1 LKFPSLFSLTAQKGM
16 KLLSSES
23 LFNLSPLDGRYASDL
38 QDVQDMFSES
48 RLIRE
53 RIHVEM
59 VYLKAFLKVTGRTDW
74 WNDEYM
80 SIYTDLSTTDL
91 DYVKEIESHTKHD
104 VAAIIEFIKVQL
116 PEKVRPYVHFGL
128 TSEDV
133 NNLAHGLMIIG
144 ARDILLNHLR
154 GLIEELAV
162 LGKNNRDRRMIGRT
176 HGEVATPTTM
186 GKEFALYAVRFAKMY
201 SELKSMTIQGKI
213 LGATGNLNA
222 FVGTYPNVDWFALTG
237 QVVEELG
244 LEHTLFSLQIMPGD
258 TYAILLDSIKRLSGL
273 VIDYDQNVWTYFM
286 LAYLYQKADASSIG
300 SSTMPHKINPIKFE
314 NSEGNAQI
322 AESLLTF
329 FSQKFMKTRLQRD
342 LTDSTVKRNIGT
354 AFGHMVLSLIYATR
368 GTQDILINGAK
379 MDEELANN
387 GQFFS
392 ELIQLV
398 ERDRGASDGYDQLK
412 KQTRGKRM
420 AYSEMVSMMTEA
432 GIEVATIETYVKGLT
447 GEICDKALEEVS
459 RLLA

>member
-1 LKFPSLFSLTAQKGM
+1 M
-16 KLLSSES
+16 KPLSSET

-38 QDVQDMFSES
+38 QEVQDSFSES

-59 VYLKAFLKVTGRTDW
+59 VYLKAFLKATGREDW
-74 WNDEYM
+74 WKDSYM
-80 SIYTDLSTTDL
+80 SIYKDL
-91 DYVKEIESHTKHD
+91 DHRDLNAVKEIEGRTKHD
-104 VAAIIEFIKVQL
+104 VAAVIEFIKGQL
-116 PEKVRPYVHFGL
+116 PENVKPYVHFGL

-133 NNLAHGLMIIG
+133 NNLSHGLMMLA
-144 ARDILLNHLR
+144 ARDILLKHLKN
-154 GLIEELAV
+154 LIGELSV
-162 LGKNNRDRRMIGRT
+162 LARDNRDRRMIGRT

-186 GKEFALYAVRFAKMY
+186 GKELALYSLRFAKMY
-201 SELKSMTIQGKI
+201 SELQDMNIQGKI

-222 FVGTYPNVDWFALTG
+222 FVGTYPDVDWFELTRE
-237 QVVEELG
+237 VVEELG

-258 TYAILLDSIKRLSGL
+258 TYATLLDSVKRLSGL
-273 VIDYDQNVWTYFM
+273 LIDYDQNIWTYFM

-314 NSEGNAQI
+314 NSEGNAQL

-354 AFGHMVLSLIYATR
+354 AFGHIVLAVIYAQR
-368 GTQDILINGAK
+368 GTADILINHAR

-392 ELIQLV
+392 ELVQLV
-398 ERDRGASDGYDQLK
+398 ERDRGASDGYDHLK

-420 AYSEMVSMMTEA
+420 SYDEMVDMMTEA
-432 GIEVATIETYVKGLT
+432 GIDAETIETYVKGKTL
-447 GEICDKALEEVS
+447 EICDLALKEVAD
-459 RLLA
+459 LLK

>member
-1 LKFPSLFSLTAQKGM
+1 M
-16 KLLSSES
+16 KPLSSET
-23 LFNLSPLDGRYASDL
+23 LYNLSPLDGRYASEL
-38 QDVQDMFSES
+38 QEVQDAFSES

-53 RIHVEM
+53 RVHVEM
-59 VYLKAFLKVTGRTDW
+59 VYLKAFLKATGREDW
-74 WNDEYM
+74 WKDSYM
-80 SIYTDLSTTDL
+80 SIYTDIDTQDFEA
-91 DYVKEIESHTKHD
+91 VKEIEGRTKHD
-104 VAAIIEFIKVQL
+104 VAAVIEFIKGQL
-116 PEKVRPYVHFGL
+116 PEKVKPYVHFGL

-133 NNLAHGLMIIG
+133 NNLSHGLMIVA
-144 ARDILLNHLR
+144 ARDILLRHLK
-154 GLIEELAV
+154 GLIGEISGIA
-162 LGKNNRDRRMIGRT
+162 KDNRDRRMIGRT

-186 GKEFALYAVRFAKMY
+186 GKELALYSLRFAKMY
-201 SELKSMTIQGKI
+201 SELKNMTIQGKI

-222 FVGTYPNVDWFALTG
+222 FVGTYPDVDWFEVTRE
-237 QVVEELG
+237 VVEELG

-258 TYAILLDSIKRLSGL
+258 TYATLLDSVKRLSGL
-273 VIDYDQNVWTYFM
+273 LIDYDQNIWTYFM

-314 NSEGNAQI
+314 NSEGNAQL

-354 AFGHMVLSLIYATR
+354 AFGHMILAVIYATR
-368 GTQDILINGAK
+368 GTSDILINDAR

-392 ELIQLV
+392 ELVQLV
-398 ERDRGASDGYDQLK
+398 ERDRGASDGYDHLK

-420 AYSEMVSMMTEA
+420 SYAEMVEMMADA
-432 GIEVATIETYVKGLT
+432 GIAAETIETYVKGMT
-447 GEICDKALEEVS
+447 GEICDKALAEVE
-459 RLLA
+459 RLIA

>member
-1 LKFPSLFSLTAQKGM
+1 
-16 KLLSSES
+16 LSSEA

-38 QDVQDMFSES
+38 QEVQDAFSES

-59 VYLKAFLKVTGRTDW
+59 VYLKVFLKATGRADW
-74 WNDEYM
+74 WKDSYM
-80 SIYTDLSTTDL
+80 SIYTEIGTEDLEA
-91 DYVKEIESHTKHD
+91 VKEIESRTKHD
-104 VAAIIEFIKVQL
+104 VAAVMEFIKGKL
-116 PEKVRPYVHFGL
+116 PEKLRPYVHFAL

-133 NNLAHGLMIIG
+133 NNLSHGLMMIA
-144 ARDILLNHLR
+144 ARDILLKKVKT
-154 GLIEELAV
+154 LIKEISTLARD
-162 LGKNNRDRRMIGRT
+162 NRDRRMIGRT

-186 GKEFALYAVRFAKMY
+186 GKELALYSLRFARMY
-201 SELKSMTIQGKI
+201 SELNGMRIQGKI

-222 FVGTYPNVDWFALTG
+222 FVGIYPDVDWFDLTKE
-237 QVVEELG
+237 VVEELG

-258 TYAILLDSIKRLSGL
+258 TYATLLDSVKRLSGL
-273 VIDYDQNVWTYFM
+273 LIDYDQNIWTYFM

-354 AFGHMVLSLIYATR
+354 AFGHMVLAVIYATR
-368 GTQDILINGAK
+368 GTKDILINDAK
-379 MDEELANN
+379 MEEELANN

-392 ELIQLV
+392 ELVQLV
-398 ERDRGASDGYDQLK
+398 ERDRGASDGYDHLK

-420 AYSEMVSMMTEA
+420 SYAEMVEMMTEA
-432 GIEVATIETYVKGLT
+432 GIEAETIETYVQGKT
-447 GEICDKALEEVS
+447 GEICDMALAEVKKLTS
-459 RLLA
+459 

>member
-1 LKFPSLFSLTAQKGM
+1 M
-16 KLLSSES
+16 KPLSSET

-38 QDVQDMFSES
+38 QEVQDAFSES
-48 RLIRE
+48 RLIHE

-59 VYLKAFLKVTGRTDW
+59 VYLKAFLKATDRADW
-74 WNDEYM
+74 WKDSYM
-80 SIYTDLSTTDL
+80 SIYTDIDTDDL
-91 DYVKEIESHTKHD
+91 KAVKDIERRTKHD
-104 VAAIIEFIKVQL
+104 VAAVIEFIKGQL

-133 NNLAHGLMIIG
+133 NNLSHGLMMVA
-144 ARDILLNHLR
+144 ARDILLKHLK
-154 GLIEELAV
+154 GLIKELSEIASD
-162 LGKNNRDRRMIGRT
+162 NRDRRMIGRT

-186 GKEFALYAVRFAKMY
+186 GKELALYSLRFAKMY
-201 SELKSMTIQGKI
+201 SELKDMNIQGKI

-222 FVGTYPNVDWFALTG
+222 FVGTYPDVDWFELTRE
-237 QVVEELG
+237 VVEELG

-258 TYAILLDSIKRLSGL
+258 TYATLLDSVKRLSGL
-273 VIDYDQNVWTYFM
+273 LIDYDQNIWTYFM

-314 NSEGNAQI
+314 NSEGNAQL

-354 AFGHMVLSLIYATR
+354 AFGHIVLAVIYAQR
-368 GTQDILINGAK
+368 GTGDILINDAK

-392 ELIQLV
+392 ELVQLV
-398 ERDRGASDGYDQLK
+398 ERDRGASDGYDHLK

-420 AYSEMVSMMTEA
+420 SYAEMVEMMTEA
-432 GIEVATIETYVKGLT
+432 GIEAETIETYVKGLT
-447 GEICDKALEEVS
+447 GEICDKALAEVKK
-459 RLLA
+459 LIA

>member
-1 LKFPSLFSLTAQKGM
+1 M
-16 KLLSSES
+16 KPLSSET
-23 LFNLSPLDGRYASDL
+23 LFNLSPLDGRYANDL
-38 QDVQDMFSES
+38 QEVQDAFSES

-59 VYLKAFLKVTGRTDW
+59 VYLKAFLNATGREDW
-74 WNDEYM
+74 WKDSYM
-80 SIYTDLSTTDL
+80 SIYTDIDTKGLKA
-91 DYVKEIESHTKHD
+91 VKEIENRTKHD
-104 VAAIIEFIKVQL
+104 VAAVIEFIKGQL

-133 NNLAHGLMIIG
+133 NNLSHGLMMVA
-144 ARDILLNHLR
+144 ARNILLKHLK
-154 GLIEELAV
+154 GLIGELSSLA
-162 LGKNNRDRRMIGRT
+162 GDNRDRRMIGRT
-176 HGEVATPTTM
+176 HGEIATPTTM
-186 GKEFALYAVRFAKMY
+186 GKELALYSLRFARMY
-201 SELKSMTIQGKI
+201 AELKDMNIQGKI

-222 FVGTYPNVDWFALTG
+222 FVGTYPDVNWFELTRE
-237 QVVEELG
+237 VVEELG
-244 LEHTLFSLQIMPGD
+244 LEHTLFSLPILPGD
-258 TYAILLDSIKRLSGL
+258 TYATLLDSIKRLSGL
-273 VIDYDQNVWTYFM
+273 LIDYDQNIWTYFM

-314 NSEGNAQI
+314 NSEGNAQL

-354 AFGHMVLSLIYATR
+354 AFGHIVLAVIYAQR
-368 GTQDILINGAK
+368 GTGDILINDAK

-392 ELIQLV
+392 ELVQLV
-398 ERDRGASDGYDQLK
+398 ERDRGASDGYDHLK

-420 AYSEMVSMMTEA
+420 SYAEMVDMMTEA
-432 GIEVATIETYVKGLT
+432 GIEAETIETYVKGLT
-447 GEICDKALEEVS
+447 GEICDKALAEVKQ
-459 RLLA
+459 LIA

>member
-1 LKFPSLFSLTAQKGM
+1 M
-16 KLLSSES
+16 KPLSSETLS
-23 LFNLSPLDGRYASDL
+23 NLSPLDGRYASDL
-38 QDVQDMFSES
+38 QEVQNTFSES
-48 RLIRE
+48 RLIQE

-59 VYLKAFLKVTGRTDW
+59 VYLKVFLKATGRADW
-74 WNDEYM
+74 WKDSYM
-80 SIYTDLSTTDL
+80 SIYTGIDTKDLEA
-91 DYVKEIESHTKHD
+91 VKEIESRTKHD
-104 VAAIIEFIKVQL
+104 VAAVIEFIKGQL

-133 NNLAHGLMIIG
+133 NNLSHGLMMIA
-144 ARDILLNHLR
+144 ARDVLLQKLKK
-154 GLIEELAV
+154 LIEALSTLA
-162 LGKNNRDRRMIGRT
+162 GDNRDRRMIGRT

-186 GKEFALYAVRFAKMY
+186 GKELALYSVRFARMY
-201 SELKSMTIQGKI
+201 SELRGMKIQGKI

-222 FVGTYPNVDWFALTG
+222 FVGTYPDVDWFELTRE
-237 QVVEELG
+237 VVEELG

-258 TYAILLDSIKRLSGL
+258 TYATLLDSAKRLSGL
-273 VIDYDQNVWTYFM
+273 LIDYDQNIWTYFM

-322 AESLLTF
+322 AESMLTF

-354 AFGHMVLSLIYATR
+354 AFGHLALAVIYATR
-368 GTQDILINGAK
+368 GTGDILINDAK

-392 ELIQLV
+392 ELVQLV
-398 ERDRGASDGYDQLK
+398 ERDRGASDGYDHLK

-420 AYSEMVSMMTEA
+420 SYAEMVEMMTQA
-432 GIEVATIETYVKGLT
+432 GIEAETIETYVQGKT
-447 GEICDKALEEVS
+447 GEICDLALAEVQKLIS
-459 RLLA
+459 

>member
-1 LKFPSLFSLTAQKGM
+1 M
-16 KLLSSES
+16 KPLSSET
-23 LFNLSPLDGRYASDL
+23 LFNLSPLDGRYATDL
-38 QDVQDMFSES
+38 KEVQDAFSES

-59 VYLKAFLKVTGRTDW
+59 VYLKAFLKGTGRGDW
-74 WNDEYM
+74 WQDSYM
-80 SIYTDLSTTDL
+80 SIYTDIDTSDL
-91 DYVKEIESHTKHD
+91 EAVKEIEGRTKHD
-104 VAAIIEFIKVQL
+104 VAAVIEFIKGQL
-116 PEKVRPYVHFGL
+116 PERVKPYVHFGL

-133 NNLAHGLMIIG
+133 NNLSHGLMMVA
-144 ARDILLNHLR
+144 ARDILLKYLK
-154 GLIEELAV
+154 GLISEISGIARD
-162 LGKNNRDRRMIGRT
+162 NRDRRMIGRT

-186 GKEFALYAVRFAKMY
+186 GKELALYSLRFAKMY
-201 SELKSMTIQGKI
+201 SELKGMNIQGKI

-222 FVGTYPNVDWFALTG
+222 FVGTYPDVDWFELTRE
-237 QVVEELG
+237 VVEELG

-258 TYAILLDSIKRLSGL
+258 TYATLLDSVKRLSGL
-273 VIDYDQNVWTYFM
+273 LIDYDQNIWTYFM

-314 NSEGNAQI
+314 NSEGNAQL

-354 AFGHMVLSLIYATR
+354 AFGHMILAVIYATR
-368 GTQDILINGAK
+368 GTSDILINDAK

-392 ELIQLV
+392 ELVQLV
-398 ERDRGASDGYDQLK
+398 ERDRGASDGYDHLK

-420 AYSEMVSMMTEA
+420 SYAEMVEMMTAA
-432 GIEVATIETYVKGLT
+432 GIEAETIETYVKGLT
-447 GEICDKALEEVS
+447 GEICDKALAEVKQ
-459 RLLA
+459 LIA

>member
-1 LKFPSLFSLTAQKGM
+1 M
-16 KLLSSES
+16 SSES
-23 LFNLSPLDGRYASDL
+23 LFNLSPLDGRYAEDL
-38 QDVQDMFSES
+38 KEVQDAFSES

-59 VYLKAFLKVTGRTDW
+59 VYLKAFLKATGREDW
-74 WNDEYM
+74 WKDSYM
-80 SIYTDLSTTDL
+80 SIYTDLGTKDL
-91 DYVKEIESHTKHD
+91 ETVKEIEGRTKHD
-104 VAAIIEFIKVQL
+104 VAAVIEFIKGQL
-116 PEKVRPYVHFGL
+116 PEKVRPYVHFCL

-133 NNLAHGLMIIG
+133 NNLSHGLMIMA
-144 ARDILLNHLR
+144 ARDSLLKYLKS
-154 GLIEELAV
+154 LIAALSGIAAE
-162 LGKNNRDRRMIGRT
+162 NRNRIMIGRT

-186 GKEFALYAVRFAKMY
+186 GKELALYSLRFARFY
-201 SELKSMTIQGKI
+201 SELKGMKIQGKI

-222 FVGTYPNVDWFALTG
+222 FVGTYPEVDWFELTRE
-237 QVVEELG
+237 VVEELG
-244 LEHTLFSLQIMPGD
+244 LEHTIYSLQIMPGD
-258 TYAILLDSIKRLSGL
+258 TYATLLDSAKRLSGL
-273 VIDYDQNVWTYFM
+273 LIDYDQNIWTYFM

-322 AESLLTF
+322 AESLFSF

-354 AFGHMVLSLIYATR
+354 AFGHMILAVIYATR
-368 GTQDILINGAK
+368 GTSDILINDAR
-379 MDEELANN
+379 MDEDLANN

-398 ERDRGASDGYDQLK
+398 ERDRGASDGYDHLK

-420 AYSEMVSMMTEA
+420 SYAEMVEMMTAA
-432 GIEVATIETYVKGLT
+432 GIEAETIENYVNGLT
-447 GEICDKALEEVS
+447 GEICDRALAEVQ
-459 RLLA
+459 RLTA

>member
-1 LKFPSLFSLTAQKGM
+1 MDQKGT
-16 KLLSSES
+16 KPLSSES
-23 LFNLSPLDGRYASDL
+23 LFNLSPLDGRYAEDL
-38 QDVQDMFSES
+38 KEVQDAFSES

-59 VYLKAFLKVTGRTDW
+59 VYLKAFLKATGREDW
-74 WNDEYM
+74 WKDSYM
-80 SIYTDLSTTDL
+80 SIYTDLGTKDL
-91 DYVKEIESHTKHD
+91 ETVKEIEGRTKHD
-104 VAAIIEFIKVQL
+104 VAAVIEFIKGQL
-116 PEKVRPYVHFGL
+116 PEKVRPYVHFCL

-133 NNLAHGLMIIG
+133 NNLSHGLMIMA
-144 ARDILLNHLR
+144 ARDSLLKYLKS
-154 GLIEELAV
+154 LIAALSGIAAE
-162 LGKNNRDRRMIGRT
+162 NRNRIMIGRT

-186 GKEFALYAVRFAKMY
+186 GKELALYSLRFARFY
-201 SELKSMTIQGKI
+201 SELKGMKIQGKI

-222 FVGTYPNVDWFALTG
+222 FVGTYPEVDWFELTRE
-237 QVVEELG
+237 VVEELG
-244 LEHTLFSLQIMPGD
+244 LEHTIYSLQIMPGD
-258 TYAILLDSIKRLSGL
+258 TYATLLDSAKRLSGL
-273 VIDYDQNVWTYFM
+273 LIDYDQNIWTYFM

-322 AESLLTF
+322 AESLFSF

-354 AFGHMVLSLIYATR
+354 AFGHMILAVIYATR
-368 GTQDILINGAK
+368 GTSDILINDAR
-379 MDEELANN
+379 MDEDLANN

-398 ERDRGASDGYDQLK
+398 ERDRGASDGYDHLK

-420 AYSEMVSMMTEA
+420 SYAEMVEMMTAA
-432 GIEVATIETYVKGLT
+432 GIEAETIENYVNGLT
-447 GEICDKALEEVS
+447 GEICDRALAEVQ
-459 RLLA
+459 RLTA

>member
-1 LKFPSLFSLTAQKGM
+1 M
-16 KLLSSES
+16 KPLSSET

-38 QDVQDMFSES
+38 QEVQDAFSES

-59 VYLKAFLKVTGRTDW
+59 VYLKTFLKGTGREDW
-74 WNDEYM
+74 WKDSYM
-80 SIYTDLSTTDL
+80 SIYTDIDTSDL
-91 DYVKEIESHTKHD
+91 EAVKEIEARTKHD
-104 VAAIIEFIKVQL
+104 VAAVIEFIKGQL
-116 PEKVRPYVHFGL
+116 PERVKPYVHFGL

-133 NNLAHGLMIIG
+133 NNLSHGLMIVA
-144 ARDILLNHLR
+144 ARDILLKHLKD
-154 GLIEELAV
+154 LISEVSGIA
-162 LGKNNRDRRMIGRT
+162 KDNRDRRMIGRT

-186 GKEFALYAVRFAKMY
+186 GKELALYSLRFAKLY
-201 SELKSMTIQGKI
+201 SELKGMNIQGKI

-222 FVGTYPNVDWFALTG
+222 FVGTYPDVDWFDLTRE
-237 QVVEELG
+237 VVEELG

-258 TYAILLDSIKRLSGL
+258 TYATLFDSVKRLSGL
-273 VIDYDQNVWTYFM
+273 LIDYDQNIWTYFM

-314 NSEGNAQI
+314 NSEGNAQL

-329 FSQKFMKTRLQRD
+329 FSQKLMKTRLQRD

-354 AFGHMVLSLIYATR
+354 AFGHMILALIYATR
-368 GTQDILINGAK
+368 GTSDILINDAK

-392 ELIQLV
+392 ELVQLV
-398 ERDRGASDGYDQLK
+398 ERDRGASDGYDHLK

-420 AYSEMVSMMTEA
+420 SYVEMVEMMTAA
-432 GIEVATIETYVKGLT
+432 GIEAETIETYVKGLT
-447 GEICDKALEEVS
+447 GEICDKALAEVK
-459 RLLA
+459 RLIA

>member
-1 LKFPSLFSLTAQKGM
+1 
-16 KLLSSES
+16 LSSEN
-23 LFNLSPLDGRYASDL
+23 LFNLSPLDGRYAEDL
-38 QDVQDMFSES
+38 RDVQEMFSES

-53 RIHVEM
+53 RVQVEM
-59 VYLKAFLKVTGRTDW
+59 VYLKAFLKATNREDW
-74 WNDEYM
+74 WQDSFM
-80 SIYTDLSTTDL
+80 SIYTDLNTSDL
-91 DYVKEIESHTKHD
+91 DYVKKIESHTKHD

-133 NNLAHGLMIIG
+133 NNLSHGLMIKG
-144 ARDILLNHLR
+144 SRDIILLHLKT
-154 GLIEELAV
+154 LIENLSVLA
-162 LGKNNRDRRMIGRT
+162 KDNRDRRMIGRT

-186 GKEFALYAVRFAKMY
+186 GKEFALYALRLSRMY
-201 SELKSMTIQGKI
+201 AELKAMNIQGKI

-222 FVGTYPNVDWFALTG
+222 FVGTYPDVDWFEVTRE
-237 QVVEELG
+237 VVEELG

-258 TYAILLDSIKRLSGL
+258 TYASMLDALKRLSGL
-273 VIDYDQNVWTYFM
+273 LIDYNQNIWTYFM
-286 LAYLYQKADASSIG
+286 LGYLYQKADASSIG

-314 NSEGNAQI
+314 NSEGNAQL

-354 AFGHMVLSLIYATR
+354 AFGHMVLSLIYAGR
-368 GTQDILINGAK
+368 GTRDILINTAK
-379 MDEELANN
+379 MEEDLADN

-398 ERDRGASDGYDQLK
+398 ERDKGASDGYDQLK
-412 KQTRGKRM
+412 KQTRGKRL
-420 AYSEMVSMMTEA
+420 AYADMVAIMTEA
-432 GIEVATIETYVKGLT
+432 GIEVGTIENYMKGLT
-447 GEICDKALEEVS
+447 GEICDKALEEVD
-459 RLLA
+459 RLTS

>member
-1 LKFPSLFSLTAQKGM
+1 M
-16 KLLSSES
+16 KPLSSEA
-23 LFNLSPLDGRYASDL
+23 LFNLSPLDGRYANDL
-38 QDVQDMFSES
+38 QEVQDAFSES
-48 RLIRE
+48 RLILE

-59 VYLKAFLKVTGRTDW
+59 VYLKAFLKATGREDW
-74 WNDEYM
+74 WKESYM
-80 SIYTDLSTTDL
+80 SIYTGIDTKDLKA
-91 DYVKEIESHTKHD
+91 VKEIESRTKHD
-104 VAAIIEFIKVQL
+104 VAAVIEFIKGKL

-133 NNLAHGLMIIG
+133 NNLSHGLMIVA
-144 ARDILLNHLR
+144 ARDILLKHLKD
-154 GLIEELAV
+154 LIKELSGIA
-162 LGKNNRDRRMIGRT
+162 KDNRDRRMIGRT

-186 GKEFALYAVRFAKMY
+186 GKELALYSLRFAKMY
-201 SELKSMTIQGKI
+201 AELKSMNIQGKI

-222 FVGTYPNVDWFALTG
+222 FVGTYPDVDWFELTRE
-237 QVVEELG
+237 VVEELG

-258 TYAILLDSIKRLSGL
+258 TYATLLDSVKRLSGL
-273 VIDYDQNVWTYFM
+273 LIDYDQNIWTYFM

-314 NSEGNAQI
+314 NSEGNAQL

-354 AFGHMVLSLIYATR
+354 AFGHMVLAVIYATR
-368 GTQDILINGAK
+368 GTKDILINDAK

-398 ERDRGASDGYDQLK
+398 ERDRGASDGYDHLK

-420 AYSEMVSMMTEA
+420 SYDKMVQMMTEA
-432 GIEVATIETYVKGLT
+432 GIEAETIETYVKGLT
-447 GEICDKALEEVS
+447 GEICDKALEEVK
-459 RLLA
+459 RLIS

>member
-1 LKFPSLFSLTAQKGM
+1 M
-16 KLLSSES
+16 KPLSSET

-38 QDVQDMFSES
+38 QEVQDAFSES

-53 RIHVEM
+53 RIHVEL
-59 VYLKAFLKVTGRTDW
+59 VYLKAFLKATGREDW
-74 WNDEYM
+74 WKESYM
-80 SIYTDLSTTDL
+80 SIYTDINTKDL
-91 DYVKEIESHTKHD
+91 QSVKEIEARTKHD
-104 VAAIIEFIKVQL
+104 VAAVIEFIKDQL
-116 PEKVRPYVHFGL
+116 PDKVKPYVHFGL

-133 NNLAHGLMIIG
+133 NNLSHGLMMVA
-144 ARDILLNHLR
+144 ARDILLKHLKDLISELS
-154 GLIEELAV
+154 GLASD
-162 LGKNNRDRRMIGRT
+162 NRDRRMIGRT

-186 GKEFALYAVRFAKMY
+186 GKELALYSLRFAKMY
-201 SELKSMTIQGKI
+201 SELKELNIQGKI

-222 FVGTYPNVDWFALTG
+222 FVGTYPDVDWFELTRE
-237 QVVEELG
+237 VVEELG

-258 TYAILLDSIKRLSGL
+258 TYAILLDSVKRLSGL
-273 VIDYDQNVWTYFM
+273 LIDYDQNIWTYFM

-314 NSEGNAQI
+314 NSEGNAQL

-329 FSQKFMKTRLQRD
+329 FSQKLMKTRLQRD

-354 AFGHMVLSLIYATR
+354 AFGHIVLALIYAQR
-368 GTQDILINGAK
+368 GTGDILINDAK

-392 ELIQLV
+392 ELVQLV
-398 ERDRGASDGYDQLK
+398 ERDRGCSDGYDHLK

-420 AYSEMVSMMTEA
+420 SYAEMVEMMTEA
-432 GIEVATIETYVKGLT
+432 GIEAETIETYVKGLT
-447 GEICDKALEEVS
+447 GEICDKALAEVK
-459 RLLA
+459 RLIA

>member
-1 LKFPSLFSLTAQKGM
+1 M
-16 KLLSSES
+16 SSET

-38 QDVQDMFSES
+38 QEVQEAFSES
-48 RLIRE
+48 RLIVE
-53 RIHVEM
+53 RIHVEL
-59 VYLKAFLKVTGRTDW
+59 VYLKAFLNATGRGDW
-74 WNDEYM
+74 WKESYM
-80 SIYTDLSTTDL
+80 SIYTEIDTKDLKA
-91 DYVKEIESHTKHD
+91 VKVIEGRTKHD
-104 VAAIIEFIKVQL
+104 VAAVIEFIKDQL
-116 PEKVRPYVHFGL
+116 PEKVKPYVHFGL

-133 NNLAHGLMIIG
+133 NNLSHGLMMLA
-144 ARDILLNHLR
+144 ARDILLKHLKS
-154 GLIEELAV
+154 LILELTGIAAD
-162 LGKNNRDRRMIGRT
+162 NRDRRMIGRT

-186 GKEFALYAVRFAKMY
+186 GKELALYSLRFAKIY
-201 SELKSMTIQGKI
+201 SELKSMSVQGKI

-222 FVGTYPNVDWFALTG
+222 FVGTYPEVDWFELTRD
-237 QVVEELG
+237 VVEELG

-258 TYAILLDSIKRLSGL
+258 TYAILLDSVKRLSGL
-273 VIDYDQNVWTYFM
+273 LIDYDQNIWTYFM

-329 FSQKFMKTRLQRD
+329 FSQKLMKTRLQRD

-354 AFGHMVLSLIYATR
+354 AFGHIILAIIYAAR
-368 GTQDILINGAK
+368 GTGDILINHAK

-392 ELIQLV
+392 ELVQLV
-398 ERDRGASDGYDQLK
+398 ERDRGASDGYDHLK

-420 AYSEMVSMMTEA
+420 SYAEMVEMMTEA
-432 GIEVATIETYVKGLT
+432 GI
-447 GEICDKALEEVS
+447 
-459 RLLA
+459 